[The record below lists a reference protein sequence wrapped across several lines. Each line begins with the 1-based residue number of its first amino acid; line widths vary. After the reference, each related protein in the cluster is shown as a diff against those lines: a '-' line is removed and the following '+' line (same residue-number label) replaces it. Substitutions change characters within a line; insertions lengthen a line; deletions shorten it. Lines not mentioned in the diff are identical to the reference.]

1 MSIKNRIGSI
11 TLAMSLATVSFAQTA
26 YYKHNID
33 MTVGGG
39 LQSIKYKS
47 DSGNQDPALGGV
59 LNFNYR
65 YMMNEH
71 WGIGTGLGIGLYN
84 AKTNYYGLF
93 IKENIVN
100 YDEGQ
105 AQGQTFEFR
114 SNFDNWNESQYLL
127 DFEVPAMIYFMT
139 PMKSDKW
146 SFLSDF
152 GIKFNIPM
160 WNKFKVTEG
169 TLETSGYFGELT
181 NIEYK
186 DLPQHGFG
194 TYTTFTGKADLRS
207 VGASVIIDAGFLRKT
222 KQNRSFY
229 FGPYFAYRFTNL
241 STPANNKVNLYDAAN
256 CEYVGMASSNI
267 VSKTHIM
274 SAGIKIGLSIGLP
287 NDYRMDS
294 DLDGV
299 VDHFDICSN
308 TPVGVSVDSVG
319 CPVDS
324 DKDGVPDY
332 IDKCPGTPE
341 GIAVNSFGCPQDSDE
356 DGVPDYLD
364 KCPNTPA
371 RVKVNSKGC
380 PIDSDMDGVPD
391 YLDKCPNTPQNISVD
406 ETGCPI
412 DTDGDGVPD
421 YLDKCPETP
430 GNPDMEGC
438 PKVMKDIKATLKTL
452 SKTNV
457 HFEDGKTIIKP
468 TSYFV
473 LNLLVELL
481 NDYPNLKV
489 QINGHTD
496 NFSAAYKN
504 LKLSQERAMAI
515 KFYLIEKGINPA
527 RLTSEGYGNTRP
539 MAGNNNRIE
548 FIEVR

>member
-1 MSIKNRIGSI
+1 MSANSRIGSI
-11 TLAMSLATVSFAQTA
+11 ALAMSLATASFAQTA
-26 YYKHNID
+26 YYVHNID

-39 LQSIKYKS
+39 LQSIQYKS
-47 DSGNQDPALGGV
+47 DSGNQDPAFGGIF
-59 LNFNYR
+59 NFNYR

-71 WGIGTGLGIGLYN
+71 WGIGTGLGIGFYN
-84 AKTNYYGLF
+84 AHTNYYGLF

-100 YDEGQ
+100 QDEGQ
-105 AQGQTFEFR
+105 AQGQTYEFR
-114 SNFDNWNESQYLL
+114 SNFKDWNENQYLL
-127 DFEVPAMIYFMT
+127 DFEVPAMVYFLT

-146 SFLSDF
+146 NFMADF
-152 GIKFNIPM
+152 GLKANIPM
-160 WNKFKVTEG
+160 WNKFKVSEG

-186 DLPQHGFG
+186 NLPQHGFG
-194 TYTTFTGKADLRS
+194 TYSAFTGKADLRS
-207 VGASVIIDAGFLRKT
+207 IGASVIIDAGFLRKT
-222 KQNRSFY
+222 RENRFFY

-241 STPANNKVNLYDAAN
+241 STPAKNKVNLYDAAN
-256 CEYVGMASSNI
+256 REYIGMASSNI
-267 VSKTHIM
+267 VSKTHVM

-287 NDYRMDS
+287 NDYRRDS
-294 DLDGV
+294 DMDGV

-308 TPVGVSVDSVG
+308 TPVGVPVDSVG
-319 CPVDS
+319 CPVDT

-332 IDKCPGTPE
+332 IDKCPNTPE
-341 GIAVNSFGCPQDSDE
+341 GIAVNSYGCPQDSDE

-364 KCPNTPA
+364 KCPNTPL

-380 PIDSDMDGVPD
+380 PVDTDMDGVPD
-391 YLDKCPNTPQNISVD
+391 YLDKCPDTPQDISVD

-412 DTDGDGVPD
+412 DTDEDGIPD
-421 YLDKCPETP
+421 YLDKCPEEP
-430 GNPDMEGC
+430 GDADNEGC
-438 PKVMKDIKATLKTL
+438 PKVKKNIKATLKTL

-457 HFEDGKTIIKP
+457 HFENGTTIIKP

-473 LNLLVELL
+473 LNMLVELL
-481 NDYPNLKV
+481 NDYPTLKV

-496 NFSAAYKN
+496 NFGAAYKN

-515 KFYLIEKGINPA
+515 KFYLIEKGVNPA
-527 RLTSEGYGNTRP
+527 RLTSEGFGNTRP
-539 MAGNNNRIE
+539 LAGNNNRIE